1 MRISRTW
8 ALASLVFSL
17 GCDATSEQADT
28 ALPDAALR
36 DAAPPDAA
44 PATLDATTEDASLL
58 ADAPM
63 HDAFARDAALDGNA
77 PSSLVEGGQDILF
90 VGNSYVFVND
100 VPARYRAMAEVTG
113 PVPLRLESTVM
124 GGYRLIQHATD
135 AASEGTPIARWLRTG
150 TAEETAFDVVVLQE
164 QSQISGFPE
173 SNAERMNSLRG
184 ASMLAS
190 LARAKGIDVVLYL
203 TWGRERGD
211 ETNPGLFPSF
221 TVMQDRLD
229 EGYRAMAAR
238 LRSEG
243 SHVRIAPVGAAFRV
257 VHAQAA
263 MAGDPT
269 VEGTAFDALY
279 EADGS
284 HPSARGAYLA
294 ATVILATITGLDPR
308 TFTGPT
314 DLDAATA
321 MSLREA
327 AYAALTDARWSSE
340 AR

>member
-1 MRISRTW
+1 MRSTIAGSFV
-8 ALASLVFSL
+8 LVSLFAST
-17 GCDATSEQADT
+17 GCGPDT
-28 ALPDAALR
+28 NVLDTALR
-36 DAAPPDAA
+36 DAGPSA
-44 PATLDATTEDASLL
+44 E
-58 ADAPM
+58 DAPM
-63 HDAFARDAALDGNA
+63 ADATSLDAPSRDAFAHDAASDANA
-77 PSSLVEGGQDILF
+77 PMSWIEGGQDILF

-113 PVPLRLESTVM
+113 PLPLRIESTVT

-135 AASEGTPIARWLRTG
+135 AATDGTPIARWLRTG

-164 QSQISGFPE
+164 QSQIGGFPE
-173 SNAERMNSLRG
+173 GNMERMDSLRG

-190 LARAKGIDVVLYL
+190 LARAKSIDVVLYL

-211 ETNPGLFPSF
+211 ETNPGLFADY
-221 TVMQDRLD
+221 VAMQDRLD
-229 EGYRAMAAR
+229 AGYRAMAAQ
-238 LRSEG
+238 LRREG
-243 SHVRIAPVGAAFRV
+243 SNVRIAPVGAAFRV
-257 VHAQAA
+257 VHEQAA

-269 VEGTAFDALY
+269 LEGSSFDALY

-284 HPSARGAYLA
+284 HPSPRGAYLA
-294 ATVILATITGLDPR
+294 ATVILATITGQDPR
-308 TFTGPT
+308 TFTGPG

-327 AYAALTDARWSSE
+327 AYSALHDATWSME